1 MPLFKRSPPPSP
13 DALLRQQLQPH
24 LARLATAEGDDQVP
38 ALAALVRA
46 LRPRRR
52 ERQQPAA
59 RLQALA
65 GLLRAQPESRSKL
78 RAALMW
84 LLAEKQAIHL
94 FSDAG
99 ILSSVDFSTAFSR
112 RISQRLLPDV
122 INTDHLKDVFSL
134 IFHHEEDYLWL
145 RAAGHEA
152 WLDLVNALDFETGHA
167 AEKRKLGQQ
176 IVAAMEVLSYRITS
190 IGLEPELVRNHAA
203 IERHESPFLTQNA
216 EMRAF
221 VDEWRRAVTDKREHA
236 IDGKQIDVL
245 MTQCTEIIAK
255 IRKQAAKTGASVSLT
270 TLLVRLEQSID
281 RFAELMCLLEAPPA
295 LRNEQAVT
303 LFLALVEANNRRNS
317 VRDLFRQTSELLAKR
332 ITGHA
337 GKTGEA
343 YITNNRGEY
352 FGLFRAAIGAGFL
365 VALMA
370 FAKISMSHGEY
381 APFVEA
387 LRYSALYAGGFVLM
401 SICHWALAT
410 KQPAMTANRIAQSMD
425 PREGKDRLEGLAEII
440 VRTLRSQFVA
450 LFGNFAMV
458 IPLPIVLSI
467 AYLMQTADPY
477 VTPEKADY
485 LLHQIDPLAWTTW
498 LWAAITGLW
507 LFLSGLISGYYDNRA
522 AYDRIPQRLAQLR
535 GLRRLL
541 GARLTQRFAG
551 WVEANLGA
559 IAGSFYFG
567 IMLGST
573 GALGKIL
580 GLPLD
585 TLHVTFST
593 ANTVYAAMGLAEPLA
608 AIDWARAATGIAVIG
623 ALNLGVSFS
632 LALVVAMRAQGV
644 EFDQT
649 GRLLRLLLG
658 QLLRAPQ
665 RFIWP
670 PPDPRPDPEAPA
682 AAKSQPT
689 RTDAK
694 TEARAEPKPDAGGS
708 AGTPPPG

>member
-1 MPLFKRSPPPSP
+1 MPWFNRSPRPTP
-13 DALLRQQLQPH
+13 DDRLRAQLRPH
-24 LARLATAEGDDQVP
+24 LSRLDSAEGDERIP

-46 LRPRRR
+46 LRPRRA

-65 GLLRAQPESRSKL
+65 GLLRTQPESRSKL

-99 ILSSVDFSTAFSR
+99 ILSSLDFSTALSQ

-122 INTDHLKDVFSL
+122 LNRDHLKDVFGL
-134 IFHHEEDYLWL
+134 IFHHEEDYQWM
-145 RAAGHEA
+145 RAAGHAA

-176 IVAAMEVLSYRITS
+176 IVSAMEVLSYRITS

-216 EMRAF
+216 EMRSF
-221 VDEWRRAVTDKREHA
+221 VDEWRKAATDKREHA

-245 MTQCTEIIAK
+245 LDQCTEIIGK

-270 TLLVRLEQSID
+270 TLLVRLEQSIA
-281 RFAELMCLLEAPPA
+281 RFRELMRLLESPPA
-295 LRNEQAVT
+295 LRNEQGVT
-303 LFLALVEANNRRNS
+303 LFLTLVEASNRRNS
-317 VRDLFRQTSELLAKR
+317 VSDLFRQTSELLAKR

-343 YITNNRGEY
+343 YITSTRSEY
-352 FGLFRAAIGAGFL
+352 FGLFRAAVGAGLL

-370 FAKISMSHGEY
+370 FAKISLAEGSF

-387 LRYSALYAGGFVLM
+387 LRFSALYAGGFVLM
-401 SICHWALAT
+401 SMCHWALAT

-440 VRTLRSQFVA
+440 VRTLRSQFIA

-467 AYLMQTADPY
+467 VYLMQTAEPY
-477 VTPEKADY
+477 VSAEQADY

-498 LWAAITGLW
+498 LWAGLTGLW

-541 GARLTQRFAG
+541 GERLTQRFAA

-573 GALGKIL
+573 GALGKVL

-593 ANTVYAAMGLAEPLA
+593 ANTVYAAMGLSEPLA

-623 ALNLGVSFS
+623 ALNLGVSFT

-644 EFDQT
+644 EFDNT
-649 GRLLRLLLG
+649 GHLLRLLLRR
-658 QLLRAPQ
+658 LLLSPQ
-665 RFIWP
+665 RFFWP
-670 PPDPRPDPEAPA
+670 PADPQPLPPVAATADT
-682 AAKSQPT
+682 AAKPT
-689 RTDAK
+689 ANNTSGDK
-694 TEARAEPKPDAGGS
+694 
-708 AGTPPPG
+708 PPPG

>member
-1 MPLFKRSPPPSP
+1 MPLFKRAPRPTP
-13 DALLRQQLQPH
+13 DAQLRKH
-24 LARLATAEGDDQVP
+24 LAPRLERLAGAEGDAVIP
-38 ALAALVRA
+38 ALSALVAA

-52 ERQQPAA
+52 ERLQPAA
-59 RLQALA
+59 RLHALA
-65 GLLRAQPESRSKL
+65 GLLRTQPEARATL
-78 RAALMW
+78 RATLMK

-99 ILSSVDFSTAFSR
+99 ILSSEGFSTALSR
-112 RISQRLLPDV
+112 RVSQGLLPDV
-122 INTDHLKDVFSL
+122 VNTEYLKDVFGL
-134 IFHHEEDYLWL
+134 LFHPRDDYQWM
-145 RAAGHEA
+145 RAAGTEA

-221 VDEWRRAVTDKREHA
+221 VDEWRSAATDKREHA
-236 IDGKQIDVL
+236 VDGRQIDVL
-245 MTQCTEIIAK
+245 LDQCTEIIAK

-270 TLLVRLEQSID
+270 TLLVRLEQSIT
-281 RFAELMCLLEAPPA
+281 RFRELMELLEAPPA
-295 LRNEQAVT
+295 MRNAQSVT
-303 LFLALVEANNRRNS
+303 LFLQLVEAVNRRHS
-317 VRDLFRQTSELLAKR
+317 VRDLFRQTSQLLAQR

-343 YITNNRGEY
+343 YITSTRREY
-352 FGLFRAAIGAGFL
+352 FGLFRAAVGAGFL

-370 FAKISMSHGEY
+370 FAKIALAEGSF

-401 SICHWALAT
+401 SMCHWALAT

-425 PREGKDRLEGLAEII
+425 AREGKDRLEGLAEII
-440 VRTLRSQFVA
+440 VRTLRSQFIA

-458 IPLPIVLSI
+458 IPLPIILSI
-467 AYLMQTADPY
+467 AYLMQTATPY
-477 VTPEKADY
+477 VTPVQADY

-522 AYDRIPQRLAQLR
+522 AYGRIPQRLAQLR

-541 GARLTQRFAG
+541 GTRLTQRFAD
-551 WVEANLGA
+551 WVEHNLGA

-593 ANTVYAAMGLAEPLA
+593 ANTAYAAMGLSEPLA
-608 AIDWARAATGIAVIG
+608 AIDWARAAAGIAVIG
-623 ALNLGVSFS
+623 SLNLGVSFA
-632 LALVVAMRAQGV
+632 LALIVAMRSQGV
-644 EFDQT
+644 EFDET

-670 PPDPRPDPEAPA
+670 PP
-682 AAKSQPT
+682 
-689 RTDAK
+689 
-694 TEARAEPKPDAGGS
+694 EPKPKAAAETEPATDGH
-708 AGTPPPG
+708 

>member
-1 MPLFKRSPPPSP
+1 MPWFNRSPRPTP
-13 DALLRQQLQPH
+13 DDRLRAQLRPH
-24 LARLATAEGDDQVP
+24 LSRLDSAEGDERIP

-46 LRPRRR
+46 LRPRRA

-65 GLLRAQPESRSKL
+65 GLLRTQPESRSKL

-99 ILSSVDFSTAFSR
+99 ILSSLSFSTALSQ

-122 INTDHLKDVFSL
+122 VNRDHLKDVFGL
-134 IFHHEEDYLWL
+134 IFHHEEDYQWM
-145 RAAGHEA
+145 RAAGHAA

-176 IVAAMEVLSYRITS
+176 IVSAMEVLSYRITS

-216 EMRAF
+216 EMRSF
-221 VDEWRRAVTDKREHA
+221 VDEWRKAATDKREHA

-245 MTQCTEIIAK
+245 LDQCTEIIGK

-270 TLLVRLEQSID
+270 TLLVRLEQSIA
-281 RFAELMCLLEAPPA
+281 RFRELMRLLESPPA
-295 LRNEQAVT
+295 LRNEQGVT
-303 LFLALVEANNRRNS
+303 LFLTLVEASNRRNS
-317 VRDLFRQTSELLAKR
+317 VSDLFRQTSELLAKR

-343 YITNNRGEY
+343 YITSTRSEY
-352 FGLFRAAIGAGFL
+352 FGLFRAAVGAGLL

-370 FAKISMSHGEY
+370 FAKISLAEGSF

-387 LRYSALYAGGFVLM
+387 LRFSALYAGGFVLM
-401 SICHWALAT
+401 SMCHWALAT

-440 VRTLRSQFVA
+440 VRTLRSQFIA

-467 AYLMQTADPY
+467 VYLMQTAEPY
-477 VTPEKADY
+477 VSAEQADY

-498 LWAAITGLW
+498 LWAGLTGLW

-541 GARLTQRFAG
+541 GERLTQRFAA

-573 GALGKIL
+573 GALGKVL

-593 ANTVYAAMGLAEPLA
+593 ANTVYAAMGLSEPLA

-623 ALNLGVSFS
+623 ALNLGVSFT

-644 EFDQT
+644 EFDNT
-649 GRLLRLLLG
+649 GHLLRLLLRR
-658 QLLRAPQ
+658 LLLSPQ
-665 RFIWP
+665 RFFWP
-670 PPDPRPDPEAPA
+670 PADPQPLPPVAATADT
-682 AAKSQPT
+682 AAKPT
-689 RTDAK
+689 ANNTSGDK
-694 TEARAEPKPDAGGS
+694 
-708 AGTPPPG
+708 PPPG